1 MKGENMDIEKQL
13 KELIIKKSGSVN
25 KFAQECDLAVS
36 TVATIFTR
44 GVNKT
49 NISTIIKICKHLNI
63 SVDELAEG
71 RITPNTNSLPADL
84 TVNDEN
90 TELIATIEKLD
101 SKEKAMIKAYA
112 QGLIDRKKENE

>member
-1 MKGENMDIEKQL
+1 MDIEKQL
-13 KELIIKKSGSVN
+13 KELMIEKSGSVN

-49 NISTIIKICKHLNI
+49 NINTIIKICKHLNI

-71 RITPNTNSLPADL
+71 RITPTKANVAADYFIM
-84 TVNDEN
+84 DSDS
-90 TELIATIEKLD
+90 ELIATIEQLD
-101 SKEKAMIKAYA
+101 ESEKNMIKAYI
-112 QGLIDRKKENE
+112 QGLVDRKKNDEYT

>member
-1 MKGENMDIEKQL
+1 MDIEKQL
-13 KELIIKKSGSVN
+13 KELMIKKSGSVN

-49 NISTIIKICKHLNI
+49 NISTIIKICRHLNI

-71 RITPNTNSLPADL
+71 RITPTADYL
-84 TVNDEN
+84 VKDEN
-90 TELIATIEKLD
+90 TELFITINQLDKSEKN
-101 SKEKAMIKAYA
+101 MIQAYA
-112 QGLIDRKKENE
+112 QGLIDRKKNDEHS